1 MQGVGNT
8 GYEGGSIGQLM
19 ADFFRD
25 KLGHMVQFARIDSG
39 RRVDAV
45 AAALRRSILKQET
58 KPGERLPSE
67 REMSEQFGVGRLVVR
82 EALRSL
88 ESMGL
93 IEVRRG
99 AKGGC
104 FVRSFNLRQM
114 SRSLRNILSIGE
126 ISLQDVLEARLA
138 FESEILRLAMERAT
152 GADLK
157 KIGKN
162 VEETKALAAK
172 GANSELK
179 DKVHE
184 FHFLLAQASKNPIY
198 LLMMYSILD
207 VIDEYMKALQVDSVV
222 SLKTIEEHEE
232 IFSSLQPPNRA
243 KALSALC
250 GHIKKD
256 NQRLAQRAA
265 KFKLS
270 DIRYLPVV

>member
-1 MQGVGNT
+1 
-8 GYEGGSIGQLM
+8 
-19 ADFFRD
+19 
-25 KLGHMVQFARIDSG
+25 MVKFTRIDSG

-45 AAALRRSILKQET
+45 ASVLRRSILKGDT
-58 KPGERLPSE
+58 KSGERLPSE

-104 FVRSFNLRQM
+104 FVRSFNLRHV
-114 SRSLRNILSIGE
+114 SRSLRNILSIGH
-126 ISLQDVLEARLA
+126 ISLQNVLEARLA

-152 GADLK
+152 RADIK
-157 KIGKN
+157 RIGEN
-162 VEETKALAAK
+162 VEQTKALAAREAH
-172 GANSELK
+172 GELK

-184 FHFLLAQASKNPIY
+184 FHFLLANASKNPLY

-207 VIDEYMKALQVDSVV
+207 VIDEYMKTLQIDSVV

-232 IFSSLQPPNRA
+232 IFRCLQPPNRA
-243 KALSALC
+243 KALTALC
-250 GHIKKD
+250 GHIRKD

-265 KFKLS
+265 RFNLAEIK
-270 DIRYLPVV
+270 YLPLL